1 MIFAEPQLLLLGL
14 YFFVSLRFLGVLT
27 VAPAFA
33 ASAFPIQVRL
43 WLAFLLALFALPAAL
58 ELPSPEP
65 ILTIGG
71 LVTASTREYL
81 LGAALGFFGSLP
93 LYALQM
99 AGRIVGMQMS
109 FGMANV
115 LDPFSEVQVS
125 VVEQFKFLAG
135 LWFFFHW
142 NGHLLLVRAAGESL
156 RLAPLG
162 VPSLAFPLDPGLG
175 LWMQRALVLAMRMVL
190 PFFGALLLADV
201 GLGFV
206 ARTVPQM
213 NIFVLGLPLKVALG
227 FFLLMVVLPM
237 SIDLIHGEV
246 ERVVET
252 ALGILQV
259 WR

>member
-1 MIFAEPQLLLLGL
+1 
-14 YFFVSLRFLGVLT
+14 
-27 VAPAFA
+27 
-33 ASAFPIQVRL
+33 
-43 WLAFLLALFALPAAL
+43 
-58 ELPSPEP
+58 
-65 ILTIGG
+65 
-71 LVTASTREYL
+71 
-81 LGAALGFFGSLP
+81 
-93 LYALQM
+93 M

-162 VPSLAFPLDPGLG
+162 VPSLAFPLDPG
-175 LWMQRALVLAMRMVL
+175 LVLAMRMVL

>member
-1 MIFAEPQLLLLGL
+1 
-14 YFFVSLRFLGVLT
+14 
-27 VAPAFA
+27 
-33 ASAFPIQVRL
+33 
-43 WLAFLLALFALPAAL
+43 
-58 ELPSPEP
+58 
-65 ILTIGG
+65 
-71 LVTASTREYL
+71 
-81 LGAALGFFGSLP
+81 
-93 LYALQM
+93 
-99 AGRIVGMQMS
+99 
-109 FGMANV
+109 
-115 LDPFSEVQVS
+115 
-125 VVEQFKFLAG
+125 
-135 LWFFFHW
+135 
-142 NGHLLLVRAAGESL
+142 
-156 RLAPLG
+156 
-162 VPSLAFPLDPGLG
+162 
-175 LWMQRALVLAMRMVL
+175 MQRALVLAMRMVL